1 MALVAA
7 AGMTLVRGG
16 DGGSGTDDM
25 APMRSS
31 VDIQRA
37 PDSVALAPE
46 APPPI
51 AGTAASAGTA
61 ATAGSG
67 AKNMST
73 VQPATRT
80 MACDPEP
87 EVELLKLGSL
97 AHSDEHVRPNRRAQQ
112 PGGQR
117 SAGEV

>member
-25 APMRSS
+25 PPMRSS

-46 APPPI
+46 APPPS
-51 AGTAASAGTA
+51 AGTAASAGT
-61 ATAGSG
+61 G

-80 MACDPEP
+80 MACYPEP
-87 EVELLKLGSL
+87 EVELLKLDSL
-97 AHSDEHVRPNRRAQQ
+97 ACSGEHVRPSRRAQQ
-112 PGGQR
+112 PGG
-117 SAGEV
+117 SAAGEPWPLGSL

>member
-7 AGMTLVRGG
+7 GMTPVRGG

-37 PDSVALAPE
+37 PDSVVLAPE
-46 APPPI
+46 APPP
-51 AGTAASAGTA
+51 SAGTA
-61 ATAGSG
+61 AGAGTTPAG
-67 AKNMST
+67 KNMST

-97 AHSDEHVRPNRRAQQ
+97 ARSGEHVRPNRRAQQ
-112 PGGQR
+112 PGAAARG
-117 SAGEV
+117 SHGH